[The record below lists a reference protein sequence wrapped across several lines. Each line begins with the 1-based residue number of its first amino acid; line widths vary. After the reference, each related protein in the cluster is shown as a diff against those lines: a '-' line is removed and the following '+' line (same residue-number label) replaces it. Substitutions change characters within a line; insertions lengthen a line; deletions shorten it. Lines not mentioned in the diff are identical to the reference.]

1 MERLNYRDFFD
12 FDDQSPLTE
21 AISLIERLENV
32 YRTMTRSVGRDNDRL
47 NTELSNVR
55 EQAQQVLTQVE
66 RLNVTY
72 EAQQQQLTQTARQSQ
87 ALVTQNDRLTQSQQ
101 RNQRTMASL
110 TQGSN
115 ELQQAQKDLTQVN
128 ENQTGS
134 LNDLRRQLRSAESD
148 YRELGEAVD
157 ESIRE
162 ESIQRVRD
170 LAQEYNTA
178 NRALNTARRSA
189 SAAAG
194 SYNELNQFVIDGRR
208 RLREYEGGLEG
219 NSEEFQQLQQEVREA
234 RDRLAEWDAELG
246 DNFRNVGNYSGA
258 IRETVGELNV
268 FGSVSDQLGSQLGV
282 LNNIYSVLTKGI
294 NLTANATKN
303 AVVSTNL
310 ASKALNIF
318 KVALASTGIGLIV
331 VALGSLVAFL
341 TQTQQGGNVL
351 ADVFSRISAVF
362 DVVLGRIIR
371 VGQALFNLGSLI
383 GDFISGNL
391 SFSELADQASDAFSD
406 IASAFDG
413 VTEEINTQTDAYL
426 ELNRLQRQLIISTR
440 ELRTEIERQN
450 TEAEVQNAIAD
461 ANTRSFSEREAASE
475 RARVASR
482 AARQA
487 ELDLARQE
495 QAIADARVENAQR
508 VGQINNDLLD
518 AQAEALQATI
528 SAERELLVVQ
538 LENEEQRR
546 QLVQDR
552 LERDL
557 DILIDGFDNQRTIN
571 ERIIADD
578 RATLAIREGIFEE
591 TARLAQ
597 DSFNQQI
604 ATIQQFTDEQV
615 NANELLAESD
625 AVRLNER
632 IRALGL
638 SEIIEGRLLEI
649 IRERRIVE
657 QELGEAERDL
667 NEARIDQLNEIV
679 ENEALSLEQRTQ
691 AIVELGEARTTAL
704 QQTLDQNLI
713 DEQEFANRVEQIQND
728 LADRISQITIDRQ
741 QREAEDDLL
750 DLEAAQLNELTE
762 LNEQFQNGE
771 IESLEEF
778 ERRKEEIEREARGR
792 RLQEELN
799 FLEERAQ
806 LLRDAGID
814 TSEIENEIAQV
825 RLQISQQSSSQQI
838 QQEQRL
844 QQALSSLRRV
854 AAESALSILQGI
866 NERAD
871 EEREAELERINEQ
884 REIELEAAGENA
896 IAREAIEARFAQQE
910 EQIRQEQ
917 ARANRRRA
925 IFEKA
930 IAATN
935 IIVDTGRSIV
945 AALAASPLTG
955 GLPFSAINAAIGAAQ
970 LATVIA
976 QPIPEFWKG
985 TESSPEGWAWINERG
1000 RELLERDRKMSM
1012 YDTKGPTLVHLKRGT
1027 KVYDAGTTEK
1037 MMRDAEF
1044 HAVTNG
1050 YNDGVLKIQAKD
1062 NDDLKR
1068 ELAKGFASLNNSLRQ
1083 ERNLKINNQISRR
1096 ELRWLNYMQNNYF

>member
-12 FDDQSPLTE
+12 FDDQSPLTD

-47 NTELSNVR
+47 NSELSNVR

-148 YRELGEAVD
+148 YRDLGDAVD

-162 ESIQRVRD
+162 ESLQRVRD

-189 SAAAG
+189 QAAAG
-194 SYNELNQFVIDGRR
+194 SYNELNQFVLDGRR
-208 RLREYEGGLEG
+208 RLREFAGGLEG
-219 NSEEFQQLQQEVREA
+219 NSEEFRTLQAEVREA
-234 RDRLAEWDAELG
+234 RDRLAEWDSEIG

-258 IRETVGELNV
+258 IRETVGELSD

-282 LNNIYSVLTKGI
+282 LNSIYSVLSRGI
-294 NLTANATKN
+294 NLSADATRN
-303 AVVSTNL
+303 AVASTNL

-331 VALGSLVAFL
+331 IALGSLVAFL
-341 TQTQQGGNVL
+341 TQTQTGANAL
-351 ADVFSRISAVF
+351 ADVFARVSAVF

-371 VGQALFNLGSLI
+371 IGEALFNLGGLI
-383 GDFISGNL
+383 ADFISGDI
-391 SFSELADQASDAFSD
+391 SFSELSRQAVDAFGD

-413 VTEEINTQTDAYL
+413 VTEEINTQVDAYL
-426 ELNRLQRQLIISTR
+426 EINRLQRALIISTR

-450 TEAEVQNAIAD
+450 TVSEIQNAIAD
-461 ANTRSFSEREAASE
+461 DATRSFAEREAASE

-482 AARQA
+482 AAAQA
-487 ELDLARQE
+487 ELDLAQQE
-495 QAIADARVENAQR
+495 QVLADARVANARR
-508 VGQINNDLLD
+508 VGQINDELLD

-528 SAERELLVVQ
+528 AAERELLVVQ
-538 LENEEQRR
+538 LDNEQQRR

-571 ERIIADD
+571 ERIIADE
-578 RATLAIREGIFEE
+578 RATLRVREEVFAE
-591 TARLAQ
+591 TERLAE
-597 DSFNQQI
+597 DSFNAQI
-604 ATIQQFTDEQV
+604 ATIQQFTDAQL

-638 SEIIEGRLLEI
+638 SEIIEGRLLEV
-649 IRERRIVE
+649 IRERRIVV

-667 NEARIDQLNEIV
+667 NQSQIEQLNEIA
-679 ENEALSLEQRTQ
+679 ENETLSLEQRTEALVQ
-691 AIVELGEARTTAL
+691 FGEARTAAL

-713 DEQEFANRVEQIQND
+713 NEQEFADQVEQIQND
-728 LADRISQITIDRQ
+728 LADRLAQITLDRQ
-741 QREAEDDLL
+741 EAESAGALL
-750 DLEAAQLNELTE
+750 DLETEQLSQLTA
-762 LNEQFQNGE
+762 LNEQFQNSE
-771 IESLEEF
+771 IESVEEF
-778 ERRKEEIEREARGR
+778 ERRKEEIEREARER
-792 RLQEELN
+792 RLQEDLN
-799 FLEERAQ
+799 FLEERSQ
-806 LLRDAGID
+806 LLRDAGMD

-884 REIELEAAGENA
+884 REIELEAAGDNA
-896 IAREAIEARFAQQE
+896 TAREAIEARFAQQE

-930 IAATN
+930 VAATN
-935 IIVDTGRSIV
+935 IIVDTGRAIV
-945 AALAASPLTG
+945 AAVAASPLTG

-985 TESSPEGWAWINERG
+985 TESSPKGWAWINERG
-1000 RELLERDRKMSM
+1000 PELLERDRKMSM
-1012 YDTKGPTLVHLKRGT
+1012 YDTKGPTLVHLERGT

-1037 MMRDAEF
+1037 MLRDADF
-1044 HAVTNG
+1044 HAVTRG
-1050 YNDGVLKIQAKD
+1050 YNDGVLKIQVKD

-1068 ELAKGFASLNNSLRQ
+1068 ELTKGFASLNNSLRQ
-1083 ERNLKINNQISRR
+1083 ERNLKINSQISRS
-1096 ELRWLNYMQNNYF
+1096 ELRWLNYMQNNYS